1 MHRGSVVPVD
11 SRRHKG
17 MGMLIQPV
25 LRPVLQPVL
34 RSIFDPDIGGGG
46 GTPSLTAQVQALF
59 GKYSAAGGMWD
70 FTDAATLFQDS
81 AGTTPVTAAIQPVGR
96 VLDKSGQGNHFIQS
110 TAASRPA
117 YNGAGITPDGVDDS
131 IVTAGTLDLTACDKV
146 VVAMGYEKLDDT
158 LRIQMELSAN
168 TNANPGTFF
177 ALSGVDDSLHQT
189 ARARGASPANVPAN
203 FASARGNEYGAH
215 IGRHSITGDLSEVWC
230 NGTKGVDSTEEK
242 GTGNFGSYPL
252 YLLSRGGFSLFSNT
266 PTRRALVMGVPVAG
280 TQVSDDDIELIRLWL
295 MEGA

>member
-1 MHRGSVVPVD
+1 MPPESAVPVD

-34 RSIFDPDIGGGG
+34 RSIFDPGIGGG

-59 GKYSAAGGMWD
+59 AKYSAAGGMWD
-70 FTDAATLFQDS
+70 FTDMATLFQDS
-81 AGTTPVTAAIQPVGR
+81 ARTVPVTAASQPVGGVNDISGLHR
-96 VLDKSGQGNHFIQS
+96 VLAQPTSGK
-110 TAASRPA
+110 RPLF
-117 YNGAGITPDGVDDS
+117 NGAGITPDGVDDFL
-131 IVTAGTLDLTACDKV
+131 VTAANFDLSACDKV
-146 VVAMGYEKLDDT
+146 VVGMGYEKIDDT
-158 LRIQMELSAN
+158 TRMMSELSHDVGAN
-168 TNANPGTFF
+168 AGSFWL
-177 ALSGVDDSLHQT
+177 LSGPSGGGYQGV
-189 ARARGASPANVPAN
+189 RGRGSASSPGEAK
-203 FASARGNEYGAH
+203 FTTARGNTYGAH
-215 IGRHSITGDLSEVWC
+215 LSRHSIPADLSEVWW
-230 NGTKGVDSTEEK
+230 NGVKGIDGTGDK

-252 YLLSRGGFSLFSNT
+252 YLLSRAGTGIFSNT

>member
-1 MHRGSVVPVD
+1 
-11 SRRHKG
+11 
-17 MGMLIQPV
+17 MLIQPV

-34 RSIFDPDIGGGG
+34 RSIFDPGIGGG
-46 GTPSLTAQVQALF
+46 GTPSLTAQIQALF
-59 GKYSAAGGMWD
+59 AKYGEKGGMWD
-70 FTDAATLFQDS
+70 FTDMATLFQDS
-81 AGTTPVTAAIQPVGR
+81 ARTVPVTAASQPVGGVNDISGLHR
-96 VLDKSGQGNHFIQS
+96 VLAQPTN
-110 TAASRPA
+110 AARPQF
-117 YNGAGITPDGVDDS
+117 NGAGITPDGVDDF

-177 ALSGVDDSLHQT
+177 ALSGVDVSLHQT
-189 ARARGASPANVPAN
+189 ARARGASPANVTAN

-215 IGRHSITGDLSEVWC
+215 IGRHSITGDLSEVWW

-252 YLLSRGGFSLFSNT
+252 YLLSRGGFSIFSNT